1 MEVMAD
7 VVRSAPPTRAPPQH
21 TAAGAGRF
29 ERGLVEDLGADVYE
43 TAVTHGWIDEN
54 DPSFPPGSERRAVLH
69 LLTDL
74 GLLRFDDH
82 ARRYHPVDPSAAS
95 DQLVVPLAQ
104 Q

>member
-1 MEVMAD
+1 MSEVA
-7 VVRSAPPTRAPPQH
+7 RPSPH
-21 TAAGAGRF
+21 TAASPGPPGRF

-54 DPSFPPGSERRAVLH
+54 DPAFPPGGERAAVRQ
-69 LLTDL
+69 LLTEL

-82 ARRYHPVDPSAAS
+82 ARRFHPVDPAAAS

-104 Q
+104 QGSELL